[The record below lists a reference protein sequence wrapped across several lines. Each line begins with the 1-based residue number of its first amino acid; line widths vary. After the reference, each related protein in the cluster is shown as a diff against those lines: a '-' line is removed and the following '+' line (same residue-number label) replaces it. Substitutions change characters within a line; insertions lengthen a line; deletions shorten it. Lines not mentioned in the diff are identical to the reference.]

1 MLASPV
7 DLAARRAFEEAT
19 DAAAE
24 AAGTSPPRLD
34 LTRTMLTAAG
44 VTTAL
49 LGDTDATRTATIGE
63 IAVTGLWPA
72 DGDPLDGRPLSTPVS
87 WHGMDWQLIG

>member
-24 AAGTSPPRLD
+24 AAGTPPPRLD

-49 LGDTDATRTATIGE
+49 LGDIDATRTATIGE
-63 IAVTGLWPA
+63 IAVTGLWPE